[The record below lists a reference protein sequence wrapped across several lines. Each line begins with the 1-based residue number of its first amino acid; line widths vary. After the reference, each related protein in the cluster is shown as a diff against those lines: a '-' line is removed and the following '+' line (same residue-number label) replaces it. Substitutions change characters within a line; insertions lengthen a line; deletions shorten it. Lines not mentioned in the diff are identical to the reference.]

1 MGACSSSATPGPSDT
16 VTAVP
21 SAAADD
27 VRRRAA
33 QLTAAS
39 TGVQHVVNEA
49 QFRAVMTAVWS
60 SLNESSPPPPLPPL
74 ESESALA
81 ELRAENSALRRA
93 RASADAARD
102 ARQTRLSQE
111 RSRRVELED
120 EVLALQRKLYE
131 VELEGLDD
139 VLRGRVVSN
148 DDVLRGRGHGEGLD
162 DGELSGD
169 TADERLDLDRWNAES
184 GNDNDEMTCDTDGTR
199 DTNMSQ
205 TGNTAQT
212 RDSEIDAVVSALRRV
227 E

>member
-1 MGACSSSATPGPSDT
+1 
-16 VTAVP
+16 
-21 SAAADD
+21 
-27 VRRRAA
+27 
-33 QLTAAS
+33 
-39 TGVQHVVNEA
+39 
-49 QFRAVMTAVWS
+49 MTAVWS
-60 SLNESSPPPPLPPL
+60 SLNESLPPPPLPPL

-81 ELRAENSALRRA
+81 ELRAENTALRRA

-111 RSRRVELED
+111 RSRRIELED

-131 VELEGLDD
+131 VEL
-139 VLRGRVVSN
+139 VPAMRVSVVSN

-162 DGELSGD
+162 DGELSAD

-184 GNDNDEMTCDTDGTR
+184 GIDNDEMTCDTDGTR

>member
-16 VTAVP
+16 GTAVP

-60 SLNESSPPPPLPPL
+60 SLNESLPTPPLPPL

-81 ELRAENSALRRA
+81 ELRAENTALRRA

-111 RSRRVELED
+111 RSRRIELED

-131 VELEGLDD
+131 VEL
-139 VLRGRVVSN
+139 VPAMRVSVVST

-162 DGELSGD
+162 DGELSAD

-184 GNDNDEMTCDTDGTR
+184 GIDNDEMTCDTDGTR

>member
-1 MGACSSSATPGPSDT
+1 
-16 VTAVP
+16 VP

-60 SLNESSPPPPLPPL
+60 SLNESLPPPPLPPL

-81 ELRAENSALRRA
+81 ELRAENTALRRA

-111 RSRRVELED
+111 RSRRIELED

-131 VELEGLDD
+131 VEL
-139 VLRGRVVSN
+139 VPAMRVSVVSN

-162 DGELSGD
+162 DGELSAD

-184 GNDNDEMTCDTDGTR
+184 GIDNDEMTCDTDGTR

>member
-16 VTAVP
+16 GTAVP

-60 SLNESSPPPPLPPL
+60 SLNESLPPPPLPPL

-81 ELRAENSALRRA
+81 ELRAENTALRRA

-111 RSRRVELED
+111 RSRRIELED

-131 VELEGLDD
+131 VEL
-139 VLRGRVVSN
+139 VPAMRVSVVSN

-162 DGELSGD
+162 DGELSAD

-184 GNDNDEMTCDTDGTR
+184 GIDNDEMTCDTDGTR